1 MSDDVRLRSALTAI
15 AEGDAVRPLSVDLRR
30 LERARRTRRLWVAA
44 GTAVIVV
51 GTGTLAVQT
60 GTLERGGG
68 GSGADAIASQPGDAT
83 LPRVAR
89 VRCTSLGTTVDPL
102 RIAAAP
108 DGVHLNIADDT
119 GSDISYLNYG
129 SGGEPAPAIPIV
141 RILAWP
147 PGTYDL
153 NCFHGEDAAEDE
165 SVTLTVVDPE
175 GYYEAV
181 DSEAVLGCVFTG
193 QADGPVTTGATG
205 RAAADAYVAQ
215 YVPGATLT
223 LAAGYREDP
232 SRGYLL
238 DSEVEKAGISVF
250 PNDDGGYSA
259 AVGPIC

>member
-1 MSDDVRLRSALTAI
+1 MWL
-15 AEGDAVRPLSVDLRR
+15 
-30 LERARRTRRLWVAA
+30 AA

-51 GTGTLAVQT
+51 GAGVLAVQT
-60 GTLERGGG
+60 GLLDRGGD
-68 GSGADAIASQPGDAT
+68 GSRTDAIVVQPSDAT
-83 LPRVAR
+83 LPRLATA
-89 VRCTSLGTTVDPL
+89 RCTTTGTTVGPV

-108 DGVHLNIADDT
+108 DGVHVDVADET
-119 GSDISYLNYG
+119 GDRFTYLNFG
-129 SGGEPAPAIPIV
+129 LGGDPAPATPTERV
-141 RILAWP
+141 LAWP
-147 PGTYDL
+147 PSSYHL
-153 NCFHGEDAAEDE
+153 SCSHGQDGVADE
-165 SVTLTVVDPE
+165 PVILTVVDPE

-181 DSEAVLGCVFTG
+181 DAEAVLGCVFTG

-205 RAAADAYVAQ
+205 REAADAYVAQ

-259 AVGPIC
+259 AIGPIC